1 MQTRD
6 NKITNKLVR
15 QGKLPKSQM
24 EIHPQK
30 FSKQQIGA
38 IKRSPAGKLPKF
50 ISASIGMGKAPGVRS
65 IGANVQVGKKNLGG
79 SLGVNKGKL
88 FGTLN
93 VNHKKAKSFGPKKHI
108 FKSE

>member
-1 MQTRD
+1 MGYPKGQGPIRSEANAKEGKT
-6 NKITNKLVR
+6 TNFT
-15 QGKLPKSQM
+15 SN
-24 EIHPQK
+24 
-30 FSKQQIGA
+30 QIA
-38 IKRSPAGKLPKF
+38 SIKRSPAGVLPKF

-93 VNHKKAKSFGPKKHI
+93 VNHKKVKSFSPKKHI
-108 FKSE
+108 FKGE

>member
-6 NKITNKLVR
+6 NKITNKLVK

-24 EIHPQK
+24 EIYPQK
-30 FSKQQIGA
+30 FSNQQISA
-38 IKRSPAGKLPKF
+38 IKRSPAGVLPKF

-65 IGANVQVGKKNLGG
+65 IGANVQVGKNNLGG

-93 VNHKKAKSFGPKKHI
+93 VNHKKSKSFGPNSPS
-108 FKSE
+108 FKGE

>member
-50 ISASIGMGKAPGVRS
+50 ISVGIGTSKSPGVRS

-79 SLGVNKGKL
+79 SLGVKKGKL